1 MKTCVSFIFH
11 TQININCKKC
21 TVAYIRWP
29 VCDMYLSSFITGEIR
44 MLAVITG
51 KFRMLTVITGDFRML
66 EVITGDFRM
75 LCITVAILIFFLYS
89 R

>member
-51 KFRMLTVITGDFRML
+51 KFRMLTVITGEFHML

-75 LCITVAILIFFLYS
+75 LEVITGVFLYS